1 MHTMQT
7 GCHAVT
13 PRRQPGESRRRGSGE
28 AWGDAGVTNAL
39 SSTSAGRFSAFLFC
53 FYRRPPAREALHSS
67 GDFIYVEISRATA
80 SKPPWHVA
88 TPTKTLSPFLFS
100 SPEPQHAE
108 LSFLCQPPFIL
119 SVHPF
124 SRAPFS
130 TGLSPCYPVTIFGQ
144 FFTGFEFPRSSFIF
158 QPRMFPPGKANK
170 RVDRAAWRTRHA
182 DGNSSGNE
190 NT

>member
-28 AWGDAGVTNAL
+28 AWGDAGVTNAS

-67 GDFIYVEISRATA
+67 GDFIYVEISRATT

-124 SRAPFS
+124 SRAPTSIFN
-130 TGLSPCYPVTIFGQ
+130 GPVTLLPGNDIRPIFHGIRIPSKL
-144 FFTGFEFPRSSFIF
+144 FYFPASNVS
-158 QPRMFPPGKANK
+158 PGE
-170 RVDRAAWRTRHA
+170 
-182 DGNSSGNE
+182 S
-190 NT
+190 